1 MRGTQHGTQKEAGE
15 ELWGRDFQG
24 SVWSQNSAR
33 ARIKRLQTEQ
43 WLFAQR
49 AALQRRHRR
58 EEAQE
63 EERRLAR
70 KLQQEELELASAL
83 ARALDDAQL
92 EEEEGTPEFPAQT
105 SNPDGAYVEYGAPS
119 ATVIRTLGFGQEQV
133 GGGQDTTHAAPGMD
147 SRQPPEVGGGHPKG
161 EHGLVTVGPPS
172 RGLGSL
178 LEREEGCHG
187 QGARPKTTREAQVE
201 AECLARKQQQEDL
214 ELAAVLARAQDDAQ
228 LEEEEEEEA
237 AEPPSRMDD
246 LEGSRVE
253 YGAPAAAVVQTL
265 DFEQERVMGSQGE
278 PQVPPGTDS
287 RRPMEASGMHSS
299 GGQGLVTVGLP
310 SQELGNP
317 LEQERG
323 GRGQGNEPKDTQEA
337 AGRDL
342 GQPSGELGEA
352 KRSSPPRPGAAQGPM
367 LQQDAALHH
376 SVKKGTDTPL
386 AGGVEQL
393 LHERGPQADG
403 AAGWRKVQPPR
414 KDIMALHTA
423 AKAAFSTPQAKAV
436 SGLKLPPQNA
446 YQALAARLGKS
457 RLKRPPAETPVRGH
471 SGPAPEP
478 KDGQAADPSAAN
490 AAPRKRKRYI
500 VVDAEVGFKTPGPH
514 QPPPRHQPLPS
525 TISLRRK
532 GASQGQE
539 GDVTVIRPAIREPWE
554 TPAPA
559 TLDWAVHDSTMWQA
573 VMNEQWDRGS
583 LGMPAEAAAYGDVR
597 RYLPEEGGSQDLP
610 ARGAA
615 HLGPLRQQA
624 GYVNEPVGAG
634 QLAQLEE
641 EEGTPE
647 FPDQPSSSEGAYV
660 WYGAPSDPVVQT
672 IAFGHEKVERHQNTA
687 QAVPG
692 IDSHQPPTTRGW
704 RRKTRGR
711 SRVDHGSSILP
722 RAQ

>member
-172 RGLGSL
+172 QGSL
-178 LEREEGCHG
+178 LEREEGWHG

-265 DFEQERVMGSQGE
+265 DRARAGHGKSGRA
-278 PQVPPGTDS
+278 PGT
-287 RRPMEASGMHSS
+287 
-299 GGQGLVTVGLP
+299 
-310 SQELGNP
+310 
-317 LEQERG
+317 
-323 GRGQGNEPKDTQEA
+323 
-337 AGRDL
+337 
-342 GQPSGELGEA
+342 
-352 KRSSPPRPGAAQGPM
+352 PRN
-367 LQQDAALHH
+367 
-376 SVKKGTDTPL
+376 
-386 AGGVEQL
+386 
-393 LHERGPQADG
+393 R
-403 AAGWRKVQPPR
+403 
-414 KDIMALHTA
+414 
-423 AKAAFSTPQAKAV
+423 
-436 SGLKLPPQNA
+436 
-446 YQALAARLGKS
+446 
-457 RLKRPPAETPVRGH
+457 
-471 SGPAPEP
+471 
-478 KDGQAADPSAAN
+478 
-490 AAPRKRKRYI
+490 
-500 VVDAEVGFKTPGPH
+500 
-514 QPPPRHQPLPS
+514 
-525 TISLRRK
+525 
-532 GASQGQE
+532 
-539 GDVTVIRPAIREPWE
+539 
-554 TPAPA
+554 
-559 TLDWAVHDSTMWQA
+559 
-573 VMNEQWDRGS
+573 
-583 LGMPAEAAAYGDVR
+583 
-597 RYLPEEGGSQDLP
+597 
-610 ARGAA
+610 
-615 HLGPLRQQA
+615 
-624 GYVNEPVGAG
+624 
-634 QLAQLEE
+634 
-641 EEGTPE
+641 
-647 FPDQPSSSEGAYV
+647 
-660 WYGAPSDPVVQT
+660 
-672 IAFGHEKVERHQNTA
+672 
-687 QAVPG
+687 
-692 IDSHQPPTTRGW
+692 
-704 RRKTRGR
+704 
-711 SRVDHGSSILP
+711 
-722 RAQ
+722 